1 MRCHK
6 PDLRTTPPAQSG
18 RDAPASTAWVRDN
31 ALEVARNAMLQ
42 CLRGLNGC
50 DVARM
55 GLRLRYAAGAEA
67 LWYLR
72 TDLRELLVGHIGEAG
87 ADDRLACLP
96 VLFQTLLPRAPQPCR
111 MPRRR

>member
-6 PDLRTTPPAQSG
+6 PDLRATPLSQSG

-31 ALEVARNAMLQ
+31 ALEVARQAMLHTLQ
-42 CLRGLNGC
+42 GLEGC

-55 GLRLRYAAGAEA
+55 GLRLRYATGAEA

-72 TDLRELLVGHIGEAG
+72 TDLRALLVQHASEYEA
-87 ADDRLACLP
+87 DEKLACLP
-96 VLFQTLLPRAPQPCR
+96 TLFQTLLSGSPQPCR
-111 MPRRR
+111 VPRRR